1 MAAIAVQLGSGN
13 TGKGVIIDPIFK
25 NEG

>member
-1 MAAIAVQLGSGN
+1 MAAIAAQLGSGN

-25 NEG
+25 NAG